1 MANDGDLNLTPLPLV
16 TRALDPIGQVVF
28 EGETP
33 NLHEIHFRV
42 RPTATTT
49 ASNMVAVEGQNS
61 RGDSVLLLARVDN
74 VFDHNPHEGPMEST
88 VSEVIPFE
96 TRYAREGDSTVIF
109 RKAHAEL
116 LEEAILAPGGTI
128 QEIHEVQ
135 SLPRAG
141 AAVYEA
147 GPDLTAQALGFNSD
161 PSDSLEAGH
170 IHGSDI
176 PANVTRS
183 VVQRHI
189 LICGG
194 IGSGKSYT
202 RGVLA
207 EELAMHGIPQ
217 VNIDVN
223 GELIDAVEELG
234 GLNLRPGS
242 GFTLPLSALTAADVV
257 EAIPAINKGTNIET
271 LVQFAHEQLLKERS
285 LARGDQFGVADLCTK
300 IEQIAPQLEMK
311 SNTWKPAQL
320 RAQSLERLSY
330 IGNSF
335 DWERQLT
342 PGRIINIDCRE
353 LLITDLRLIV
363 ASIARDIQRLARRKR
378 IPFVVLS
385 VDEFHLVAPHNED
398 LVASQ
403 VLREL
408 ARLGRHLRVGL
419 ILTTQSPSDV
429 DRSILKRLLTRFLH
443 AIEPDQLDALRGV
456 FSDASPE
463 LVRKLPKMPVGTC
476 ILTGAAETIK
486 HATMIDIR
494 MRVTTHGGGNPP
506 IWDELASRGWKA
518 KKSLTEILERRE
530 DNPRDE

>member
-1 MANDGDLNLTPLPLV
+1 MATDRTMNLTHPV
-16 TRALDPIGQVVF
+16 TPVLDPIGQVVF
-28 EGETP
+28 EGQTP
-33 NLHEIHFRV
+33 NLHEVHFRV
-42 RPTATTT
+42 RPTETTT
-49 ASNMVAVEGQNS
+49 ASQMVAVEGNNS
-61 RGDSVLLLARVDN
+61 SGNSVLLIARVDN
-74 VFDHNPHEGPMEST
+74 VFDHNPHEDPMQST

-96 TRYAREGDSTVIF
+96 TKYAQEGDSTVIF

-116 LEEAILAPGGTI
+116 LEEAILAPDGTV
-128 QEIHEVQ
+128 QEIHEIQ

-141 AAVYEA
+141 AAVYVA
-147 GPDLTAQALGFNSD
+147 RPDLTAAALGLNTD
-161 PSDSLEAGH
+161 PLDSLEVGH

-176 PANVTRS
+176 PANVNRS
-183 VVQRHI
+183 VVQRHM

-207 EELAMHGIPQ
+207 EELAKHGVPQ

-223 GELIDAVEELG
+223 GELIDAVDELG
-234 GLNLRPGS
+234 GLNLRPGV
-242 GFTLPLSALTAADVV
+242 GEFTLPLSALTAADVV

-285 LARGDQFGVADLCTK
+285 LVRGDQFGVADLCKK
-300 IEQIAPQLEMK
+300 IEEIAPQLEMK
-311 SNTWKPAQL
+311 ANTWRPAQL
-320 RAQSLERLSY
+320 RAQSLDRLPY
-330 IGNSF
+330 IGKSF
-335 DWERQLT
+335 DWEEQLT
-342 PGRIINIDCRE
+342 PGRLINIDCRE

-363 ASIARDIQRLARRKR
+363 ASIARDLQRLARRKR
-378 IPFVVLS
+378 LPFVVLS

-408 ARLGRHLRVGL
+408 ARLGRHLRIGL

-456 FSDASPE
+456 FSDASPA
-463 LVRKLPKMPVGTC
+463 LVKKLPKMPVGTC
-476 ILTGAAETIK
+476 ILTGATETIK
-486 HATMIDIR
+486 HATMIGVR
-494 MRVTTHGGGNPP
+494 TRATTHGGGNPP
-506 IWDELASRGWKA
+506 IWDDLANRGWTA
-518 KKSLTEILERRE
+518 KKSLKEIA
-530 DNPRDE
+530 PRLQDD